1 MFYICKISETGEVQG
16 LRSTHD
22 EEYADEIVDYYCEL
36 WPHAYID
43 VLNSQEYDEAVG
55 RQGTDY

>member
-1 MFYICKISETGEVQG
+1 MFYICQISETGEVRG

-36 WPHAYID
+36 WPHAIID
-43 VLNSQEYDEAVG
+43 VLNSDEYDEAIG
-55 RQGTDY
+55 R